1 MKLSKLATVIAS
13 SSAVMACFDSSDSD
27 SQSAESKLLE
37 SNAQIAYAVYSD
49 SVTTAQALQ
58 VALTTFKDT
67 PSADNLVAAKKAWLV
82 AREPYGQSE
91 AFRFQ
96 GGPID
101 FDSSIDD
108 ANSFIT
114 EDGPEGALNAWPLGE
129 GLIDYVKIDTADF
142 NDGQPA
148 VPGNGAGINGGGAVN
163 GADQTQNIIATT
175 TITIDADLLDL
186 GETDAGDGA
195 DVLSGYHAIEFL
207 LWGQD
212 LNATGN
218 GTDGT
223 DRTEADK
230 VGVFTPG
237 GGQRP
242 LSDFESSAAN
252 DTADRRHQ
260 YLAVAATKL
269 IADLQKMQTAWAP
282 NASNYRSGF
291 VDTSNSTATT
301 QRIAKIVEAM
311 GTMAYGELA
320 GERIQVAYSG
330 NSQEDEHSCF
340 SDNTHRDIWLNA
352 EGVANLYYGDYA
364 GYDSTLNGEDDTA
377 TNSVKGYGF
386 DDYLNDK
393 GFSQLSTDISTA
405 LSTTATEYTK
415 IDTAARKNDQPFDV
429 LIMDANRNDTNPVNT
444 TINALKAQSNGFI
457 EMAEKLGLGDIAD
470 AVNGST
476 EAFD

>member
-1 MKLSKLATVIAS
+1 MKLTKLATVIAS
-13 SSAVMACFDSSDSD
+13 SSLLMACLDSSSSS

-37 SNAQIAYAVYSD
+37 TNAQIAYAVYTD
-49 SVTTAQALQ
+49 SVITAKALQ
-58 VALTTFKDT
+58 SALATFKDSST
-67 PSADNLVAAKKAWLV
+67 EANLIAAKKAWLT

-96 GGPID
+96 DGPID
-101 FDSSIDD
+101 FESGVSKD
-108 ANSFIT
+108 NTFIT

-129 GLIDYVKIDTADF
+129 GLIDYVKIDTSDF
-142 NDGQPA
+142 SGGQPA
-148 VPGNGAGINGGGAVN
+148 VPGNGAGINGGGEVN
-163 GADQTQNIIATT
+163 GADQSQNIIATT
-175 TITIDADLLDL
+175 AITINSDLLDL
-186 GETDAGDGA
+186 GETTAGEGA

-212 LNATGN
+212 LNTAGN

-223 DRTEADK
+223 NRGDADK
-230 VGVFTPG
+230 VNDFSH

-242 LSDFESSAAN
+242 IEDFTTNAN
-252 DTADRRHQ
+252 ADRRHQ
-260 YLAVAATKL
+260 YLEVAVSKL
-269 IADLQKMQTAWAP
+269 ITDLEKMQTAWAP

-301 QRIAKIVEAM
+301 SRIAKIVEAM

-320 GERIQVAYSG
+320 GERMQVAYSG

-340 SDNTHRDIWLNA
+340 SDNTHRDVWLNA

-364 GYDSTLNGEDDTA
+364 GYDSTQDGKDNETG
-377 TNSVKGYGF
+377 NSVKGYGF

-393 GFSQLSTDISTA
+393 GFTQLSTDISAA
-405 LSTTATEYTK
+405 LTTTATEYTK
-415 IDTAARKNDQPFDV
+415 IDTAARNDQPFDV

-444 TINALKAQSNGFI
+444 TINGLKAQSNGFI
-457 EMAEKLGLGDIAD
+457 EMAEKLGLGDISD
-470 AVNGST
+470 TVNGST
-476 EAFD
+476 EAFN